1 VKGLDRLGPALGAL
15 DKLVPGLGNVARQQ
29 AGTGVAVGIGM
40 LGEPT
45 QLEGR
50 RAITLP
56 LRFAN
61 GTAFLGPIQLGR
73 VPPLF

>member
-1 VKGLDRLGPALGAL
+1 
-15 DKLVPGLGNVARQQ
+15 
-29 AGTGVAVGIGM
+29 M

-50 RAITLP
+50 RAIKLP

-61 GTAFLGPIQLGR
+61 GVAFLGPIQLGR